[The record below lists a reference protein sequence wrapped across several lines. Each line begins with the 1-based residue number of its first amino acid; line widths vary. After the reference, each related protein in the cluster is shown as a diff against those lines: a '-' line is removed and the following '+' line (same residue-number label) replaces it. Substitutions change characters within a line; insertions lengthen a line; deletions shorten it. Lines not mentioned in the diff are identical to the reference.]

1 MPCVIRTGS
10 AQSSTVTS
18 MNKPTIDADLEQVSA
33 EIRELRRRL
42 FVYLTMREKERY
54 TALMARMAQL
64 SRVIEQRKK
73 EHEEGER

>member
-1 MPCVIRTGS
+1 
-10 AQSSTVTS
+10 
-18 MNKPTIDADLEQVSA
+18 MNKPTIDADLMQISA
-33 EIRELRRRL
+33 EVRELRQRL
-42 FVYLTMREKERY
+42 VAYLTQREKERY

>member
-1 MPCVIRTGS
+1 MPSAIRTGCVRCS
-10 AQSSTVTS
+10 PVTS
-18 MNKPTIDADLEQVSA
+18 MSKPTIDTDLEQVSA

-42 FVYLTMREKERY
+42 FVYMTMREKERY

-64 SRVIEQRKK
+64 SRVITQRNK

>member
-18 MNKPTIDADLEQVSA
+18 MNKPTIDADLMQISA
-33 EIRELRRRL
+33 EVRELRQRL

-73 EHEEGER
+73 EHEEGKR

>member
-1 MPCVIRTGS
+1 
-10 AQSSTVTS
+10 
-18 MNKPTIDADLEQVSA
+18 MNKPTIDADLMQISA
-33 EIRELRRRL
+33 EVRELRQRL

-54 TALMARMAQL
+54 TALMKRMAQL

>member
-1 MPCVIRTGS
+1 MS
-10 AQSSTVTS
+10 
-18 MNKPTIDADLEQVSA
+18 KPTIDTDLEQVSA

-42 FVYLTMREKERY
+42 FVYMTMREKEQY

-64 SRVIEQRKK
+64 SRVITQRNK

>member
-18 MNKPTIDADLEQVSA
+18 MNKPTIDTDLMQVSA
-33 EIRELRRRL
+33 EISDLRKRL
-42 FVYLTMREKERY
+42 VAYLTQREKERY
-54 TALMARMAQL
+54 TALVARMAQL

-73 EHEEGER
+73 EHTEGER

>member
-1 MPCVIRTGS
+1 MPSAIRTGFVRC
-10 AQSSTVTS
+10 STVTS
-18 MNKPTIDADLEQVSA
+18 MNKPTIDLDLEQVSA
-33 EIRELRRRL
+33 EVRELRQRL

-64 SRVIEQRKK
+64 SRVITQRKK

>member
-1 MPCVIRTGS
+1 MQI
-10 AQSSTVTS
+10 
-18 MNKPTIDADLEQVSA
+18 SA

-42 FVYLTMREKERY
+42 FVYMTMREKERY

>member
-1 MPCVIRTGS
+1 MS
-10 AQSSTVTS
+10 
-18 MNKPTIDADLEQVSA
+18 KPTIDTDLEQVSV
-33 EIRELRRRL
+33 EVRELRRRL
-42 FVYLTMREKERY
+42 FVYLNQREKERY

>member
-1 MPCVIRTGS
+1 MS
-10 AQSSTVTS
+10 
-18 MNKPTIDADLEQVSA
+18 KPTIDLDLEQVSA
-33 EIRELRRRL
+33 EIRELRQRL

-64 SRVIEQRKK
+64 ARVITQRKK

>member
-1 MPCVIRTGS
+1 M
-10 AQSSTVTS
+10 VTS
-18 MNKPTIDADLEQVSA
+18 MSKPTIDTDLEQVSA
-33 EIRELRRRL
+33 EVRELRRRL

-64 SRVIEQRKK
+64 SRVITQRKK